1 MNSEELLNLIKEL
14 KIGESIDQITD
25 RYIATS
31 AIDFSMSVVVLV
43 VGIILL
49 IQLSKI
55 YFKNRD
61 TEHWQNWMDFVFDN
75 MEKSAVVGV
84 LLIVGITAS
93 IYEGINLVHWVINP
107 NGMLLQ
113 VLLN

>member
-1 MNSEELLNLIKEL
+1 MNYEELLKLIKEL
-14 KIGESIDQITD
+14 KIGESIDQITGK
-25 RYIATS
+25 YITTT
-31 AIDFSMSVVVLV
+31 AIDFILSVVVLV

-49 IQLSKI
+49 AQLSKI
-55 YFKNRD
+55 YLAKRD

-75 MEKSAVVGV
+75 MAKSAVVGF
-84 LLIVGITAS
+84 LLLVGTIAS
-93 IYEGINLVHWVINP
+93 TYNGVTLIHWAINP

>member
-14 KIGESIDQITD
+14 KIGESIDQIISS
-25 RYIATS
+25 YITAS
-31 AIDFSMSVVVLV
+31 VIDFIMAVVFLV
-43 VGIILL
+43 VGIVLL

-61 TEHWQNWMDFVFDN
+61 AEHWQDCMDFVFDN
-75 MEKSAVVGV
+75 MMKSAAVGF
-84 LLIVGITAS
+84 LLFVGIIAS
-93 IYEGINLVHWVINP
+93 ICEGINLVHWVINP